1 MKLKNEFAEKY
12 ELAEKKNEN
21 MKLKNEFAEKYELAE
36 KI

>member
-12 ELAEKKNEN
+12 ELAKKNEN
-21 MKLKNEFAEKYELAE
+21 MKLTNEFAEKYELAE